1 MSNSRFDFRTEVKV
15 DDYPFRLNYQT
26 PVLFC
31 GSCFAEN
38 VGGIMQSY
46 KMPVLVNPFGVVYN
60 PFSVA
65 IVLRNIL
72 QNKEYTGNDLNNRN
86 GLWFSFDHYTRFSS
100 ESKDECLLKI
110 NGACKNAHEF
120 IKKVNLIAVTFGTA
134 RVYRLVT
141 TGQVVAN
148 CHKIPAKEFTHT
160 LLSVDE
166 IVAEWSA
173 LMDEFQGKI
182 PGIRFLFSVSPI
194 RHWKDGAIGNQLS
207 KATLILA
214 VHKLIEVYP
223 NTAYYFPG
231 YEIMMD
237 DLRDYR
243 FYDEDML
250 HPSQLAVEYIWQK
263 FSNALVDRQAML
275 IAEKVHKIQQAL
287 SHKPVNPKTDEFKS
301 FVERTI
307 AEIDSIEMQY
317 PFINFSEEKANLK
330 SYIS

>member
-1 MSNSRFDFRTEVKV
+1 
-15 DDYPFRLNYQT
+15 
-26 PVLFC
+26 VLFC

-38 VGGIMQSY
+38 IGGIMQSY
-46 KMPVLVNPFGVVYN
+46 KMPVRVNPFGVIYN

-65 IVLRNIL
+65 KVLRNIL
-72 QNKEYTGNDLNNRN
+72 QNKEYTPNDLHNRN

-110 NGACKNAHEF
+110 NEACSSAHEF
-120 IKKVNLIAVTFGTA
+120 IKKANLIAVTFGTA
-134 RVYRLVT
+134 RVYRLVS

-166 IVAEWSA
+166 IVSEWTK
-173 LMDEFQGKI
+173 LIDEVLAATPI
-182 PGIRFLFSVSPI
+182 IRFLFTVSPI
-194 RHWKDGAIGNQLS
+194 RHWKDGAIGNQFS
-207 KATLILA
+207 KSTLILA
-214 VHKLIEVYP
+214 VHRLLELYSDK
-223 NTAYYFPG
+223 AFYFPG

-243 FYDEDML
+243 FYDTDML
-250 HPSQLAVEYIWQK
+250 HPSQLAVDYIWQK

-287 SHKPVNPKTDEFKS
+287 SHKPVNPKTDEFKR

-317 PFINFSEEKANLK
+317 PFINFSEEKSSLK

>member
-46 KMPVLVNPFGVVYN
+46 KMPVLVNPNGVVYN
-60 PFSVA
+60 LLSVA
-65 IVLRNIL
+65 KVLRNAL
-72 QNKEYTGNDLNNRN
+72 YNTEYLPANLTFRN

-100 ESKDECLLKI
+100 EDKDECLRKI
-110 NGACKNAHEF
+110 NQAERNAHEF
-120 IKKVNLIAVTFGTA
+120 IKKADLIAVTFGTA
-134 RVYRLVT
+134 RVYRLLA

-148 CHKIPAKEFTHT
+148 CHKIPAREFTHT

-173 LMDEFQGKI
+173 LMDEFHSKI
-182 PGIRFLFSVSPI
+182 PRIRFLFSVSPI
-194 RHWKDGAIGNQLS
+194 RHWKDGAVGNQLS

-214 VHKLIEVYP
+214 VHRLIELYP
-223 NTAYYFPG
+223 SMAYYFPG

-250 HPSQLAVEYIWQK
+250 HPSQLAVSYIWNK

-287 SHKPVNPKTDEFKS
+287 SHKPVNPKTDEFKR
-301 FVERTI
+301 FIEKTI
-307 AEIDSIEMQY
+307 SEMDSIQKQY
-317 PFINFSEEKANLK
+317 PFIDFSEEKANLK
-330 SYIS
+330 TQIS

>member
-1 MSNSRFDFRTEVKV
+1 MSSSKIDFRTEVTV
-15 DDYPFRLNYQT
+15 SDYPFRLDYQT

-46 KMPVLVNPFGVVYN
+46 KMPVQVNPFGVVYN

-65 IVLRNIL
+65 MVLRNIL
-72 QNKEYTGNDLNNRN
+72 QNKEYTGNDLNYRN

-110 NGACKNAHEF
+110 NGACKSAHEF
-120 IKKVNLIAVTFGTA
+120 IKKANLIAVTFGTA
-134 RVYRLVT
+134 RVYRLVS

-166 IVAEWSA
+166 IVTEWSG
-173 LMDEFQGKI
+173 LIDELVSEI
-182 PGIRFLFSVSPI
+182 PGIRFLFTVSPI
-194 RHWKDGAIGNQLS
+194 RHWKDGAVGNQLS

-214 VHKLIEVYP
+214 VHRLIELFP
-223 NTAYYFPG
+223 NLAFYFPG

-243 FYDEDML
+243 FYDVDML
-250 HPSQLAVEYIWQK
+250 HPSQLAIDYIWQR
-263 FSNALVDRQAML
+263 FSNALVERQAL
-275 IAEKVHKIQQAL
+275 QIAEKVHRIQQSL
-287 SHKPVNPKTDEFKS
+287 SHRPVNPKSQEFKR
-301 FVERTI
+301 FVDKILNEVN
-307 AEIDSIEMQY
+307 SIQMQY
-317 PFINFSEEKANLK
+317 PFLNFNEELDKLK
-330 SYIS
+330 SYLV